1 MEIFS
6 AAAAR
11 LFRHEGYYATT
22 MRDIA
27 QESGIEAG
35 SIYYH
40 FRSKDQILSEVL
52 DIGVRRLHEKVSE
65 IVRSAKGESK
75 GFRKTFAQLIET
87 HLTYL
92 LTDQRLYLGQY
103 PKLPDVVG

>member
-1 MEIFS
+1 MADKYRQQMVKHSDTIKKTDDELSKSERTRGDIL

-40 FRSKDQILSEVL
+40 FGSKDQILSEVL
-52 DIGVRRLHEKVSE
+52 DIGVRALHG
-65 IVRSAKGESK
+65 R
-75 GFRKTFAQLIET
+75 
-87 HLTYL
+87 
-92 LTDQRLYLGQY
+92 
-103 PKLPDVVG
+103 